1 MRHAFLISTD
11 PHSIVQHGKCGCL
24 VVTFVLATALTGCG
38 KPDSPPPAASAPSV
52 ASTPAVTEQPA
63 ATTDPEIAATP
74 FEATATTWTPEALEN
89 LLAPVALYPDAILA
103 QVLMAATNPQE
114 VLDAGNWLLQ
124 NESLQG
130 KALNSAGEQMGFT
143 PPVLALL
150 QFPQVVDMMCQDLD
164 WTAELGQAYVNDQAG
179 VLDAAQRLRVQ
190 AQEVGNLQSSEAI
203 KVETVT
209 QGDQQVVTINPPDP
223 QVVYVPQYDPVAVY
237 APAPAAAPATT
248 AATSSTTVVETKTG
262 YSTGAMVTTG
272 LLSFGA
278 GILVSEIFDDDD
290 DDYYGGG
297 YWGRPPPYYPPYPY
311 RPPYGNGFYPSH
323 DYNRPGGNF
332 SNNNVIINQNNNYW
346 KDRQTGI
353 DRSPISAAR
362 PNRPE
367 LQKLNADAAKGPRRP
382 APAKGEGY
390 AAARKKDAG
399 ARTQQAAERTGT
411 ANTQATR
418 PKVQGSYAGAK
429 PGGAQASREA
439 AARTMAKTT
448 GAYAGAKPESARPNA
463 SAANRARATPTGT
476 YEGAR
481 PSAAGNVDRGRTA
494 AATTRPQAPARPA
507 ARPASQSRPAA
518 PQRQN
523 DAANRGGSR
532 STAISGMNRGS
543 NDRAASQRGRQS
555 MSKGG
560 ASRSRA
566 KSAGG
571 GNRQSGGG
579 RRR

>member
-1 MRHAFLISTD
+1 MRHSFLIPTD
-11 PHSIVQHGKCGCL
+11 PHSIVQRGKPGGLLLTIVL
-24 VVTFVLATALTGCG
+24 VTALTSCG
-38 KPDSPPPAASAPSV
+38 KPDSPPPTQSAPTAANTPTV
-52 ASTPAVTEQPA
+52 AEQPA
-63 ATTDPEIAATP
+63 ATAEPEIAATP
-74 FEATATTWTPEALEN
+74 LDVTNTTWTPEGLEN

-130 KALNSAGEQMGFT
+130 KELNSAGEQMGFT
-143 PPVLALL
+143 PPVLALI

-164 WTAELGQAYVNDQAG
+164 WTTELGQAYVNDQAG
-179 VLDAAQRLRVQ
+179 VLDAAQRLRLQ
-190 AQEVGNLQSSEAI
+190 AQEVGNLQSSEEI

-209 QGDQQVVTINPPDP
+209 QGDQQVVTINPPNP

-237 APAPAAAPATT
+237 APAPAAPATT
-248 AATSSTTVVETKTG
+248 ATSSTTVVETKTG
-262 YSTGAMVTTG
+262 YSTGALVTTG
-272 LLSFGA
+272 LLAFGG

-290 DDYYGGG
+290 DDYYGGGG

-311 RPPYGNGFYPSH
+311 RPPYGNGFYPSNN
-323 DYNRPGGNF
+323 YNRPGGNF
-332 SNNNVIINQNNNYW
+332 SNNNVIINQDNNYW
-346 KDRQTGI
+346 NNRRTGN
-353 DRSPISAAR
+353 DRSPISEAR

-367 LQKLNADAAKGPRRP
+367 LQGLNTQAAKGPKRP

-390 AAARKKDAG
+390 AAARKQDSG
-399 ARTQQAAERTGT
+399 AARQQATARTGT
-411 ANTQATR
+411 ANAQATR

-439 AARTMAKTT
+439 ASRNVAKTT
-448 GAYAGAKPESARPNA
+448 GAYAGAKPDMQRPNTT
-463 SAANRARATPTGT
+463 AANRDRAKAGGSS
-476 YEGAR
+476 GAGR
-481 PSAAGNVDRGRTA
+481 PSGAANVDRGRAAPTA
-494 AATTRPQAPARPA
+494 ARPQAPARPA
-507 ARPASQSRPAA
+507 AKPASQSRPAA
-518 PQRQN
+518 PQRQTG
-523 DAANRGGSR
+523 AANRGGSR

-560 ASRSRA
+560 ASRSRQ

-571 GNRQSGGG
+571 G

>member
-1 MRHAFLISTD
+1 MRHSFLIPTD
-11 PHSIVQHGKCGCL
+11 PHSIVQHNKPGCL
-24 VVTFVLATALTGCG
+24 LLTIALATVLASCG
-38 KPDSPPPAASAPSV
+38 KPDAPPAANAPATANVPAEQAAASV
-52 ASTPAVTEQPA
+52 
-63 ATTDPEIAATP
+63 DPEIAATP
-74 FEATATTWTPEALEN
+74 LAATDTTWTPEGMEN
-89 LLAPVALYPDAILA
+89 LLAPVALYPDAVLA

-130 KALNSAGEQMGFT
+130 KALDAAGQQMGFT
-143 PPVLALL
+143 PPVLALI

-209 QGDQQVVTINPPDP
+209 EGDQQVVTINPPSP

-237 APAPAAAPATT
+237 APPPAAPVAA
-248 AATSSTTVVETKTG
+248 AATSSTTVVESKTG

-290 DDYYGGG
+290 DNYYYGGGG

-323 DYNRPGGNF
+323 NYNRPGGNF

-346 KDRQTGI
+346 KNRQTGI

-367 LQKLNADAAKGPRRP
+367 LQNLNSQAAKGPRRP

-390 AAARKKDAG
+390 AAARKKDSGVRNQQAT
-399 ARTQQAAERTGT
+399 ARTGAAN
-411 ANTQATR
+411 AQPTR
-418 PKVQGSYAGAK
+418 PKVQGSYSGAK
-429 PGGAQASREA
+429 PGGAKASREA
-439 AARTMAKTT
+439 ASRDVAKTT
-448 GAYAGAKPESARPNA
+448 GAYAGARPDAQRSKASGANRDR
-463 SAANRARATPTGT
+463 SAAAGRPA
-476 YEGAR
+476 AR
-481 PSAAGNVDRGRTA
+481 PSGAGNVDRGRAAPA
-494 AATTRPQAPARPA
+494 AAKPKTPARPA
-507 ARPASQSRPAA
+507 AKPAQQSRPAA
-518 PQRQN
+518 PQRQTGT
-523 DAANRGGSR
+523 ANRSSSR
-532 STAISGMNRGS
+532 NTALSGTNRGS

-555 MSKGG
+555 MPKGG
-560 ASRSRA
+560 ASRSRQ

-571 GNRQSGGG
+571 G

>member
-1 MRHAFLISTD
+1 MFIPVNCCEYPSTRIKNIFRGVCNETLVSH
-11 PHSIVQHGKCGCL
+11 PHRSSCDCSARQAWLPVADYRARYCTHELRQTGFAAAGSERTARGGATRLKRSI
-24 VVTFVLATALTGCG
+24 
-38 KPDSPPPAASAPSV
+38 
-52 ASTPAVTEQPA
+52 
-63 ATTDPEIAATP
+63 PETAATP
-74 FEATATTWTPEALEN
+74 LEATDTTWTPEGLEN
-89 LLAPVALYPDAILA
+89 LLAPVALYPDAVLG

-130 KALNSAGEQMGFT
+130 KELDAAGQQMGFT
-143 PPVLALL
+143 PPVLALI

-209 QGDQQVVTINPPDP
+209 EGDQQVVTINPPSP

-237 APAPAAAPATT
+237 APAPATTVAATT
-248 AATSSTTVVETKTG
+248 VASSTTVVEEKKG

-290 DDYYGGG
+290 DNYYYGGG
-297 YWGRPPPYYPPYPY
+297 SYWGRPPPYYPPYPY

-323 DYNRPGGNF
+323 NYNRPGGNF
-332 SNNNVIINQNNNYW
+332 SNNNIIINQDNNYW
-346 KDRQTGI
+346 KNRQTGI
-353 DRSPISAAR
+353 DRSPISEAR

-367 LQKLNADAAKGPRRP
+367 LQNLNAQAAKGPKRP

-390 AAARKKDAG
+390 AAARKKDSG
-399 ARTQQAAERTGT
+399 ARNLQTTARTGT
-411 ANTQATR
+411 ANAQATR

-439 AARTMAKTT
+439 ASRNVAKTT
-448 GAYAGAKPESARPNA
+448 GAYAGA
-463 SAANRARATPTGT
+463 RARGFC
-476 YEGAR
+476 
-481 PSAAGNVDRGRTA
+481 
-494 AATTRPQAPARPA
+494 
-507 ARPASQSRPAA
+507 
-518 PQRQN
+518 
-523 DAANRGGSR
+523 
-532 STAISGMNRGS
+532 
-543 NDRAASQRGRQS
+543 
-555 MSKGG
+555 SK
-560 ASRSRA
+560 S
-566 KSAGG
+566 
-571 GNRQSGGG
+571 
-579 RRR
+579 